1 MASEIGG
8 RSQGRWASI
17 QALCSCPVR
26 ARPTDP
32 GQQCSKVLGKCAV
45 DKVERP
51 WEQSLM
57 NELEKWWAKLL
68 GRSFDLKSACR
79 QLGQRLFPQ
88 MGSVGCFQLG
98 ADHICSSSTLSTS
111 GPRPV
116 LSPSW
121 LRMIQWFARALD
133 IVTPCYFDDY
143 MCASFRTSSHQAPT
157 RPFPSSP

>member
-1 MASEIGG
+1 M
-8 RSQGRWASI
+8 
-17 QALCSCPVR
+17 
-26 ARPTDP
+26 
-32 GQQCSKVLGKCAV
+32 
-45 DKVERP
+45 
-51 WEQSLM
+51 
-57 NELEKWWAKLL
+57 

-98 ADHICSSSTLSTS
+98 ADHIRSSSTLSTS

-143 MCASFRTSSHQAPT
+143 MCAIFPDKFASSTDKAFSVLSLNSWDGDTLPAGKRQS
-157 RPFPSSP
+157 R